1 MQRQGAAAAQIR
13 LHPIR
18 RTVPE
23 PGVDLVRLHEERGQ
37 ERLLRLHAEEAALF
51 RQQPAQEEHR
61 ENSMR
66 NDASLPEIP
75 VGCQYCIRICVD
87 QAAAHSHSCQRP
99 TKTGRATIPR
109 TRARPEW
116 AGGSLSA
123 PRPVSG
129 KPANVCGGPQTAA
142 CRRAAPGRDPL
153 PGTQKGAGSSPASPT
168 RTTSKSAF
176 HTLTSTLLDAIA
188 IMLSCVFTGVQHGIR
203 MAMGQA
209 RPR

>member
-1 MQRQGAAAAQIR
+1 MQREGVAAAQIR

-18 RTVPE
+18 RTVSE

-66 NDASLPEIP
+66 NDAYLPEIP
-75 VGCQYCIRICVD
+75 VGCQYCIRICVG
-87 QAAAHSHSCQRP
+87 QAAAHSHSCRRP

-142 CRRAAPGRDPL
+142 CRRAA
-153 PGTQKGAGSSPASPT
+153 AGSKTYVTASRRMPL
-168 RTTSKSAF
+168 RWLLKLLSVHWRIRRRRKS
-176 HTLTSTLLDAIA
+176 
-188 IMLSCVFTGVQHGIR
+188 C
-203 MAMGQA
+203 
-209 RPR
+209 

>member
-1 MQRQGAAAAQIR
+1 MQREGVAAAQIR

-18 RTVPE
+18 RTVSE

-75 VGCQYCIRICVD
+75 VGCQYCIRICVG
-87 QAAAHSHSCQRP
+87 QAAAHSHSCRRP

-142 CRRAAPGRDPL
+142 CRRAAAGRDPL
-153 PGTQKGAGSSPASPT
+153 PGTQRVWGANIPSVSGRAASGKPGPPNAGRGAQTLCVSRTGS
-168 RTTSKSAF
+168 
-176 HTLTSTLLDAIA
+176 TLTGGRGSVPCA
-188 IMLSCVFTGVQHGIR
+188 VY
-203 MAMGQA
+203 
-209 RPR
+209 